1 MNCSNCGAQLIGNEN
16 FCAQCGNPTQKQGR
30 ANDKVENDLTFYK
43 EHNFSSTGNVS
54 IFYIDGIVL
63 TYQRN
68 TAQRLKIKTYN
79 GPYWQQDIHLDQ
91 DINWNA
97 YIMTQSKNEVLFTS
111 RKDMSIREGSSIRL
125 YYLAH
130 TGASGEI
137 NTMHPFF
144 YLNKDTGI
152 SDLIYYPVHIIG
164 YPTAMLSSSLQKLSS
179 AASIAIGVFFMMV
192 NNSMG
197 LLFIL
202 APFAYF
208 AQKFVRIK
216 REISMRNKLVE
227 DFKKEI
233 ARA

>member
-1 MNCSNCGAQLIGNEN
+1 MKCSNCGAQLIGNEK
-16 FCAQCGNPTQKQGR
+16 FCAQCGNATQKQSI
-30 ANDKVENDLTFYK
+30 ANNKVDNDLTFYK
-43 EHNFSSTGNVS
+43 EHHFSSTGNVS

-68 TAQRLKIKTYN
+68 TRLEIKNYN
-79 GPYWQQDIHLDQ
+79 GPYLDQ

-97 YIMTQSKNEVLFTS
+97 YIMTQSNNEVLFTS
-111 RKDMSIREGSSIRL
+111 RRDMSIHEGSNIRL

-130 TGASGEI
+130 VGASADF

-152 SDLIYYPVHIIG
+152 SDMIYYPVHIIG
-164 YPTAMLSSSLQKLSS
+164 YPTTKWLPSSLQQLSFAAS
-179 AASIAIGVFFMMV
+179 AAIGALLMMG
-192 NNSMG
+192 NNPVG

-202 APFAYF
+202 APFAYM
-208 AQKFVRIK
+208 AQKYVRIN
-216 REISMRNKLVE
+216 RGVSVRNRLVE